1 MGKSLKEQIEVMTHY
16 MNGGKV
22 QCKEYEEYVD
32 FAKGVSPTWNWREYD
47 YRIVEEKKTIT
58 IEKWLCKDLSRDYS
72 IVIETDNIDELLKF
86 NYSESMCK
94 DKLLETYE
102 VEL

>member
-1 MGKSLKEQIEVMTHY
+1 MKTIQEQIEVMEWFL
-16 MNGGKV
+16 NGGKV

-32 FAKGVSPTWNWREYD
+32 FAKGASPTWNWRDCD
-47 YRIVEEKKTIT
+47 YRIVEKKKTIT
-58 IEKWLCKDLSRDYS
+58 IEKWLCKDLSRNYS
-72 IVIETDNIDELLKF
+72 IVIETDNIDDFLKF